1 MKRWIWLAERKI
13 QYLPLMIYHKIIKSD
28 SNRTVKQVV
37 GHQINGNFQN
47 RFYQKVKKSTAEI
60 LTRKKEVKVLK

>member
-1 MKRWIWLAERKI
+1 
-13 QYLPLMIYHKIIKSD
+13 MIYHKIIKSD